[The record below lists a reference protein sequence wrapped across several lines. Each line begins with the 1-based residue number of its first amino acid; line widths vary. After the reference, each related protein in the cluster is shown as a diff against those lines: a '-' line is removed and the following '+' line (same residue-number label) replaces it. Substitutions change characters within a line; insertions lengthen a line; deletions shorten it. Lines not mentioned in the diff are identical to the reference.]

1 MKNLKLKNILLLSG
15 LFGSIMTFNA
25 CTDLNE
31 EVYSE
36 VLGSTVD
43 PKERDLPF
51 IVAPT
56 YSSFR
61 SLMFG
66 WQGYFDLQEESADHI
81 ITPVRPNGWDDG
93 GTYRRMHQHMWTTEQ
108 WQPYNTWNQ
117 AYATIT
123 KVNMVIMQIEDGLL
137 ALPEETGKDAI
148 AELRATRALAYYLLL
163 DNHGNVPI
171 VTDYRDDSLPQQ
183 KTRKELYDFV
193 IKELEEVIPML
204 SEEVSSMYGRINI
217 WAAKTLLAKVYLNA
231 EVYIGV
237 AQWDKVIKETNDII
251 ASNEYRL
258 DDDYK
263 NVFSHTNQN
272 SPEIIF
278 SVPYDEVYGF
288 GNQIHMKT
296 LDPLSRLVYGMA
308 AGPWGGN
315 CAVPQFIDSYDKD
328 DTRLYDTW
336 IQGPQL
342 NASTGAE
349 VINYVK
355 QVPGIGGD
363 GTVAASNAGF
373 RIGKYAIKQG
383 ATNNLDN
390 DYPMF
395 RYADVL
401 MMKAEAL
408 LRTNKANEAAVLVSQ
423 VRARS
428 FKDNPAKAQVTGAQL
443 LLGSNYNY
451 GWQEKNNT
459 VSGANGG
466 ADVKYG
472 RFLDE
477 LGWEFAAEARRRQ
490 DIIRFGVFQSKSWFN
505 HKPHTNA
512 QSRTLFP
519 IPNAEITKNPNL
531 KQNPG
536 Y

>member
-1 MKNLKLKNILLLSG
+1 MKNLKNKYILFLSG
-15 LFGSIMTFNA
+15 ALVSIVSLNG
-25 CTDLNE
+25 CTDLKEN
-31 EVYSE
+31 VYSE
-36 VLGSTVD
+36 VLGSTVN
-43 PKERDLPF
+43 PTERDLPF

-56 YSSFR
+56 YSSLR

-93 GTYRRMHQHMWTTEQ
+93 GTYRRMHQHAWTSEQ

-117 AYATIT
+117 AFATIT

-137 ALPEETGKDAI
+137 ALPEETGNSAI

-183 KTRKELYDFV
+183 KTRKEVYDFV
-193 IKELEEVIPML
+193 IKELNEVIPLL
-204 SEEVSSMYGRINI
+204 SQEVSSMYGRLNV
-217 WAAKTLLAKVYLNA
+217 WGAKTLLAKVYLNA
-231 EVYIGV
+231 EVYIGT
-237 AQWDKVIKETNDII
+237 AQWDKVIQETNDII
-251 ASNEYRL
+251 ESNQYRL
-258 DDDYK
+258 DDVYS
-263 NVFSHTNQN
+263 NVFSSTNQN

-278 SVPYDEVYGF
+278 AVPYDEVYGY

-315 CAVPQFIDSYDKD
+315 CAVPQFIDSYDSD
-328 DTRLYDTW
+328 DNRLYDTW
-336 IQGPQL
+336 IQGPQYH
-342 NASTGAE
+342 ASTGEE

-363 GTVAASNAGF
+363 GTVAASNAGY

-408 LRTNKANEAAVLVSQ
+408 MRTNKADEAALLVTQ
-423 VRARS
+423 VRERAFEDS
-428 FKDNPAKAQVTGAQL
+428 PSKAKVTGAQL
-443 LLGSNYNY
+443 VQGSVYNY

-459 VSGANGG
+459 VNGTNGG
-466 ADVKYG
+466 ANIKYG

-490 DIIRFGVFQSKSWFN
+490 DIIRFGVFQTKSWFN
-505 HKPHTNA
+505 HKPHANA
-512 QSRTLFP
+512 NDRTLFP

-531 KQNPG
+531 KQNNG

>member
-1 MKNLKLKNILLLSG
+1 MKNLKFKYILLLSG
-15 LFGSIMTFNA
+15 LFGSTLTFNS

-36 VLGSTVD
+36 VLGSTVN
-43 PKERDLPF
+43 PTERDLPF

-56 YSSFR
+56 YSSLR
-61 SLMFG
+61 ALMFG

-93 GTYRRMHQHMWTTEQ
+93 GTYRRMHQHTWTSEQ

-117 AYATIT
+117 AFATIT
-123 KVNMVIMQIEDGLL
+123 KVNMVIMQIEDALL
-137 ALPEETGKDAI
+137 ALPEETGNAAI

-183 KTRKELYDFV
+183 KTRKEVYDFV
-193 IKELEEVIPML
+193 VKELTEVMPLL
-204 SEEVSSMYGRINI
+204 SKEVSSMYGRINF
-217 WAAKTLLAKVYLNA
+217 WGAKALLAKVYLNA
-231 EVYIGV
+231 EVYTGT
-237 AQWDKVIKETNDII
+237 AQWDKVIQETNEII
-251 ASNEYRL
+251 NSNQYRL
-258 DDDYK
+258 DELYP
-263 NVFSHTNQN
+263 NIFSATNQN

-278 SVPYDEVYGF
+278 AVPYDEVYGT

-296 LDPLSRLVYGMA
+296 LDPLSRLVYSMA

-315 CAVPQFIDSYDKD
+315 CAVPQFIDTYDKD
-328 DTRLYDTW
+328 DSRLYDSW

-342 NASTGAE
+342 NASTGQE

-355 QVPGIGGD
+355 EVPGIGGD
-363 GTVAASNAGF
+363 GTVAASNAGY

-390 DYPMF
+390 DYPML

-408 LRTNKANEAAVLVSQ
+408 LRTNKAEEAATLVTQ
-423 VRARS
+423 VRERA
-428 FKDNPAKAQVTGAQL
+428 FKENPAKAKVTAAQL
-443 LLGSNYNY
+443 LQGSSYNY

-459 VSGANGG
+459 VTTSNGG
-466 ADVKYG
+466 ADIKYG

-490 DIIRFGVFQSKSWFN
+490 DIIRFGVFQTKSWFN
-505 HKPHTNA
+505 HKPHANEQA
-512 QSRTLFP
+512 RTLFP